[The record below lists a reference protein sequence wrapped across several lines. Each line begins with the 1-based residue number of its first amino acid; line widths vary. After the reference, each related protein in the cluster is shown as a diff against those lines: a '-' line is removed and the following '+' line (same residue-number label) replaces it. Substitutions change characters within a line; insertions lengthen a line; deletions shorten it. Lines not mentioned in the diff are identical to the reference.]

1 MEDIGDMEYIDDME
15 DTASFFYDKLEFMPV
30 SLGYIFLYCVF
41 LGGFKLKDL
50 IYCTVYLYIYFACLF
65 VTNKRQN
72 G

>member
-1 MEDIGDMEYIDDME
+1 MEDI
-15 DTASFFYDKLEFMPV
+15 ASFFYVKLEFMPV